1 MSILS
6 KEHLDPKAVS
16 RLLAD
21 DGTLATP
28 VHIIALTVYG
38 PEIYEVDPMEIVL
51 RLEEDFHVKLTETIE
66 NKLKAI
72 LLATSTDIFYEDSQA
87 FTSICNTLIN
97 GDPGLD
103 NFDPLTIPEVLWGI
117 FEVELNHGPQDMQP
131 SVRSIIDR
139 VLEEEMTDSEG
150 TPVEGDPYQ
159 YAWDFVQELH
169 TRMRRQLGDLG
180 VPEGLLPPIETPE
193 MLSQAQVQ

>member
-1 MSILS
+1 LSILS

-28 VHIIALTVYG
+28 LQVIALTVYG

-66 NKLKAI
+66 NKLKSI
-72 LLATSTDIFYEDSQA
+72 LLATSTDIFYEDPQA

-117 FEVELNHGPQDMQP
+117 YEVELNHGPHEVHPGVQ
-131 SVRSIIDR
+131 SLIGS

-150 TPVEGDPYQ
+150 GPVESDPYQ
-159 YAWDFVQELH
+159 YAWDFMNELH
-169 TRMRRQLGDLG
+169 SRLRRQLGDLG
-180 VPEGLLPPIETPE
+180 VPEGLLPPIKTPE
-193 MLSQAQVQ
+193 MLAQEQVQ